1 VRDTSIDRV
10 RRICTDLPECEVVGD
25 QHHKLSVRGRTMG
38 WHTVDE
44 HGDGRISLIVK
55 AERGDNAALVASD
68 PKKFF
73 MPKYVAHQGYV
84 GVYLDTGAVDWDE
97 IRELVTDAYRL
108 AAPKTLL
115 KQLDA

>member
-1 VRDTSIDRV
+1 
-10 RRICTDLPECEVVGD
+10 
-25 QHHKLSVRGRTMG
+25 MG

-44 HGDGRISLIVK
+44 HGDGRIALIVK
-55 AERGDNAALVASD
+55 AERGENAALVSSD
-68 PKKFF
+68 PARFF

-108 AAPKTLL
+108 AAPKTLV